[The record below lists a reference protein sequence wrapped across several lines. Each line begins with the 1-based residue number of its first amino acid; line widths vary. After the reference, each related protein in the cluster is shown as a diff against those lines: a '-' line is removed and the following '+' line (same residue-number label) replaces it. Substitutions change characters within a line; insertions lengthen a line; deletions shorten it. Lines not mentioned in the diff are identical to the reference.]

1 MRMIITKVSTTF
13 SKDPPKSATRHRRK
27 AIGRAAALCAMTLS
41 FLSPARAE
49 TLVIPGSGNPEYI
62 LRELA
67 YAYNTQQ
74 AQHRVIVPPTIGTAG
89 ALREV
94 TEGTATMGRVGRSLK
109 GKELELGLTYR
120 PLGRDPVAFVAGAGV
135 NISNISTQQAI
146 DIFTGKIGN
155 WRDLGGKPAAIR
167 AIGREPTD
175 ASRQSI
181 TKEIKAFE
189 NLQYHPGVKIV
200 LLDTQLIDLLDRFPT
215 SFGFI
220 NRSALAAATT
230 RLTAL
235 KLDSV
240 EPDAE
245 NVKAGHYRIWT
256 ELGLIYRNSSLTD
269 AGRSF
274 LDFIESPRGNELLRA
289 HGVLPADT
297 RPAGR

>member
-1 MRMIITKVSTTF
+1 MIPTKKNTAF
-13 SKDPPKSATRHRRK
+13 SKTPSNYHTSKRFQAVGH
-27 AIGRAAALCAMTLS
+27 AAALCVAAL
-41 FLSPARAE
+41 LVISPASAE
-49 TLVIPGSGNPEYI
+49 TLVIPGSGNPEFI
-62 LRELA
+62 LKELA
-67 YAYNTQQ
+67 NAYNSQQ
-74 AQHRVIVPPTIGTAG
+74 AQHRVVVPTTIGTAG

-94 TEGTATMGRVGRSLK
+94 TEGRATMGRVGRPLK
-109 GKELELGLTYR
+109 GKELELGLTYH
-120 PLGRDPVAFVAGAGV
+120 PLGRDPVAFVAGAGASV
-135 NISNISTQQAI
+135 SNISTQQTI

-181 TKEIKAFE
+181 MKEIKAFAD
-189 NLQYHPGVKIV
+189 LQYHSSVKIV

-215 SFGFI
+215 SFGFL
-220 NRSALAAATT
+220 NRSAISAATT
-230 RLTAL
+230 KLTAL

-245 NVKAGHYRIWT
+245 NVKAGRYRIWT
-256 ELGLIYRNSSLTD
+256 ELGLIYRSSSLTD